1 MYLYAKNNDITKAVE
16 SWEKAYKID
25 SRDEK
30 TLINL
35 GWAYEKLGKKEKAL
49 DKILKSIQIEPFN
62 SENYYA
68 AGRIQSDLESF
79 ENAIESLE
87 QSIKLDPEF
96 GDAYYRLGIVY
107 DNLNQGSDAISN
119 ILIAEI
125 IYHKAKKMDLF
136 KKMGKNLEP
145 LFQKYQLGRKNFTKL
160 QLPDTLKNYDMN
172 KKPKRIRTSGEK

>member
-1 MYLYAKNNDITKAVE
+1 ME

-68 AGRIQSDLESF
+68 AGRIQSDLENF

-96 GDAYYRLGIVY
+96 GDACR
-107 DNLNQGSDAISN
+107 
-119 ILIAEI
+119 AEGATAR
-125 IYHKAKKMDLF
+125 HVHSRVAACW
-136 KKMGKNLEP
+136 
-145 LFQKYQLGRKNFTKL
+145 
-160 QLPDTLKNYDMN
+160 
-172 KKPKRIRTSGEK
+172 